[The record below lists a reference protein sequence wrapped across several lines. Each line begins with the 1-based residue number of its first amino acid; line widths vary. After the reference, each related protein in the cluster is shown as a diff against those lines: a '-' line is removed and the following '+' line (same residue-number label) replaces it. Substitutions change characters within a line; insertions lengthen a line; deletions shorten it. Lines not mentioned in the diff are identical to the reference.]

1 LGRTDHLLVKRCSF
15 FPKEDI
21 LADLSNVVAQSE
33 ADYITFVGDGEPTLN
48 QDLDWLIRKTKELWK
63 VPVAVITNGSLL
75 FLKEV
80 RSALNAADVVLP
92 TLDAGTE
99 EIFKLINR
107 PHPQIKFA
115 EMIDGLINFRQ
126 QYAGHLWLEIMLVK
140 GLNDHS
146 EALRNIRQAVDLIRP
161 DGVYVSIPIRPPAEK
176 WVEPP
181 EPEKVLAAQQI
192 LGKVEYIIEKETGDF
207 GISEFKDAH
216 EAILE
221 TAYRH
226 PLREV
231 QALTIEKRFQQAGT
245 LQNMIAAQE
254 VFKYDYRND
263 IYILPRKLLR
273 GIVKS
278 H

>member
-1 LGRTDHLLVKRCSF
+1 VT
-15 FPKEDI
+15 
-21 LADLSNVVAQSE
+21 QSE

-48 QDLDWLIRKTKELWK
+48 QDLGWLIRKAKELWNI
-63 VPVAVITNGSLL
+63 PVAVITNGSLL

-80 RSALNAADVVLP
+80 RCELSAADVVLP
-92 TLDAGTE
+92 TLDAGIE
-99 EIFKLINR
+99 ETFKLINR
-107 PHPQIKFA
+107 PHPQIKFTK
-115 EMIDGLINFRQ
+115 MIDGLINFRQ
-126 QYAGHLWLEIMLVK
+126 EYSGQLWLEIMLVK

-146 EALRNIRQAVDLIRP
+146 EALRNIRQAIDLIRP
-161 DGVYVSIPIRPPAEK
+161 DRIYVSIPIRPPAEK

-207 GISEFKDAH
+207 GINEFKDAH

-231 QALTIEKRFQQAGT
+231 QALTIEKRFRQAGT
-245 LQNMIAAQE
+245 LQKMIETQE
-254 VFKYDYRND
+254 VVKYDYQND
-263 IYILPRKLLR
+263 IYILPEKLLR
-273 GIVKS
+273 GMAKS
-278 H
+278 Y